1 MADGGIYDH
10 LGGGFARYATDA
22 IWLVP
27 HFEKMLY
34 DNAQLARV
42 YTHAW
47 QATGDERYAEVGRE
61 TLDAMLRDFR
71 LPDGTFASSLDADT
85 DGEEGA
91 TYVWRFPE
99 IESILGGDA
108 RLFAAAYGVTPEG
121 NWEGV
126 TVLSRVADD
135 ATLAAQFGL
144 PVADVGERLRAARR
158 RLLEVRAQRPQPG
171 RDDKAL
177 AAWNGLMVGA
187 LADAAVAFRDG
198 AYRDAAVAAAESLL
212 AGLRVEP
219 GRLRR
224 SWKDGRAVHDGVL
237 EDYTDVADGLLAL
250 YEATWDERWFVEAR
264 ALLDAV
270 LSRFPDPH
278 GGFFDTP
285 SDGEALVARPKGVQ
299 DGAIPSGGAMA
310 ATVLIRLAALT
321 GEARYREAAEAALR
335 EVTPLVQRYP
345 TAFAQWLIAHDLAT
359 ARIDEVAIVG
369 TPGDAARDALL
380 DVALAGIRPHRV
392 VAVGEGTPAQAVPL
406 LRDRPV
412 MDGRATAYVCHG
424 FACLRPVNEP
434 SALAEQ
440 LGRRA

>member
-1 MADGGIYDH
+1 
-10 LGGGFARYATDA
+10 
-22 IWLVP
+22 VP

-47 QATGDERYAEVGRE
+47 QATGDERYAEVARE
-61 TLDAMLRDFR
+61 TLDAMLRDLR

-91 TYVWRFPE
+91 TYVWRAAE
-99 IESILGGDA
+99 IESVLGDDA
-108 RLFAAAYGVTPEG
+108 ALFAAAYGVTAEG

-135 ATLAAQFGL
+135 AALSARFG
-144 PVADVGERLRAARR
+144 VAVDDIGPRLRDARR
-158 RLLEVRAQRPQPG
+158 RLLDVRARRPQPG

-177 AAWNGLMVGA
+177 AAWNGLMIGA
-187 LADAAVAFRDG
+187 LADAAVAFRDRK
-198 AYRDAAVAAAESLL
+198 YRDAATTAAESLL

-224 SWKDGRAVHDGVL
+224 SWKDGRALHDGVL
-237 EDYTDVADGLLAL
+237 EDYTDFADGLLAL

-264 ALLDAV
+264 ALTDAV
-270 LSRFPDPH
+270 LARFADPQ

-285 SDGEALVARPKGVQ
+285 SDGEALVARPRGVQ
-299 DGAIPSGGAMA
+299 DGAMPSGGAMA
-310 ATVLIRLAALT
+310 ATVLVRLAALT
-321 GEARYREAAEAALR
+321 GEAEYREAAETALR
-335 EVTPLVQRYP
+335 EVTPLAQRYP

-369 TPGDAARDALL
+369 TPGDPATDALIG
-380 DVALAGIRPHRV
+380 VATAGIRPHRV
-392 VAVGEGTPAQAVPL
+392 VAVGAGTAADAVPL
-406 LRDRPV
+406 LRDRPAL
-412 MDGRATAYVCHG
+412 DDRATAYVCHG
-424 FACLRPVNEP
+424 FACLRPVTEP
-434 SALAEQ
+434 AALAEQ
-440 LGRRA
+440 LGQPA